1 MGGMAKTSP
10 TSIKPNTNVS
20 TRPGRGIRRRP
31 FIVAAVL
38 LVLIGALIVL
48 WTIYSSGRNDGDG
61 AADRTSLEVRLVD
74 EKQTAPGVTKQSQ
87 SATQTVSQVGQEVTV
102 TLYANSGGQ
111 LVNTVQTMLRYPKD
125 SLQLISVSS
134 GTAFPR
140 DYGTDTATAGVI
152 KLVRAVESQAASVKG
167 KQAVATITFK
177 KLQDAHA
184 PDVVTVDKADSF
196 LVTSSDNRDLIASGK
211 GSLTIQ

>member
-1 MGGMAKTSP
+1 M
-10 TSIKPNTNVS
+10 
-20 TRPGRGIRRRP
+20 RRRL
-31 FIVAAVL
+31 FIIAAVL
-38 LVLIGALIVL
+38 LVLIGVSIAL
-48 WTIYSSGRNDGDG
+48 WAMYSSGRNDGDG
-61 AADRTSLEVRLVD
+61 AADRTSLEVQPVD
-74 EKQTAPGVTKQSQ
+74 EKQTAAPGVTKQSQ
-87 SATQTVSQVGQEVTV
+87 SATQTVSQVGQEITV

-140 DYGTDTATAGVI
+140 DYGTDTATPGVI

-177 KLQDAHA
+177 KLQDADV
-184 PDVVTVDKADSF
+184 PDVVTVDKAGSF